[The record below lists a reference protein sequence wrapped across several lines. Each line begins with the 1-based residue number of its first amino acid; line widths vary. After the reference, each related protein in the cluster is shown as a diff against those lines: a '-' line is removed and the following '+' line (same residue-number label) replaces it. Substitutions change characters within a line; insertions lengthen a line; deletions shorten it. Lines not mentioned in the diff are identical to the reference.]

1 MKKMFTSVMAAALAV
16 SLAACSSD
24 SSPTEPSP
32 TTGSI
37 VGTVTAAPGVQI
49 NLSNARVAIYATV
62 AEMNADRLIQQ
73 TALSGS
79 SPTWSYRMDNVTPG
93 TYYLDVCIAQ
103 GGQLLCAF
111 FGNPS
116 PIQVAAGQTTNASIT
131 FIP

>member
-1 MKKMFTSVMAAALAV
+1 MKKIYTAAAAAMMVLT
-16 SLAACSSD
+16 LAACSSD
-24 SSPTEPSP
+24 SSPTEPAA

-37 VGTVTAAPGVQI
+37 TGTVTAAPGVQI

-62 AEMNADRLIQQ
+62 ADLNADRVIQQ

-93 TYYLDVCIAQ
+93 TYYMDVCIAQ
-103 GGQLLCAF
+103 GGQLLCASY
-111 FGNPS
+111 GNPS
-116 PIQVAAGQTTNASIT
+116 PLQVAAGQTTNASIT